1 MPRVLTF
8 LITFAMVAILLR
20 QCRRPTGW
28 IGRLLIWSMNHSH
41 AALTDWGLSQ
51 VTIGKAFTILDVGCG
66 GGLAIQKLLEVASD
80 GRVLGV
86 DYSSASVAATRARNA
101 EAIAAGRAEIHEGSV
116 ARLPFSDAMFDL
128 VTAIETHYY
137 WPDLTANLRE
147 VLRVLKPSGQLVV
160 IAEAHADGRFGPLY
174 RLVMKPMGGTVLS
187 ADEHRAA
194 FAAAGYSAIDVREK
208 GNWICVSGRK

>member
-1 MPRVLTF
+1 MRL
-8 LITFAMVAILLR
+8 LIAFILVAFFLR
-20 QCRRPTGW
+20 QCRRPRGW
-28 IGRLLIWSMNHSH
+28 IGRLLVGAMNRSHS
-41 AALTDWGLSQ
+41 ALTDWGLSE
-51 VTIGKAFTILDVGCG
+51 VTIGKAFWILDVGCG
-66 GGLAIQKLLEVASD
+66 GGLTIQKLLEVASD
-80 GRVLGV
+80 GRVFGV

-116 ARLPFSDAMFDL
+116 AQLPFADAMFDL

-147 VLRVLKPSGQLVV
+147 VLRVLKPSGQVIV
-160 IAEAHADGRFGPLY
+160 IAEAHADGPFGPLY
-174 RLVMKPMGGTVLS
+174 RIVMRPMGGKVLS
-187 ADEHRAA
+187 AEEHRAA